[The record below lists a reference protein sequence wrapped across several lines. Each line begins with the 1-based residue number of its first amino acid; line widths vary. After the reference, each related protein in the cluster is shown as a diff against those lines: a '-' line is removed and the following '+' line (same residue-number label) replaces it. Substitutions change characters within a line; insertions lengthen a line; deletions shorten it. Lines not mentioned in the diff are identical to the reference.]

1 MKSSNQNSNTKNKQK
16 SHLINSNYNMNQ
28 IKNDKTPEK
37 IRKSF
42 LLDQKLGVYDVLK
55 NPQENLLD
63 SNNINLLNSNMP
75 YFSIVNLNMEII
87 RENDSKINFV
97 SQNNH
102 ISNIG
107 QLKV

>member
-16 SHLINSNYNMNQ
+16 SHLINSNYHINENRS
-28 IKNDKTPEK
+28 DKTPDK

-63 SNNINLLNSNMP
+63 SNNIDIMNSNMP
-75 YFSIVNLNMEII
+75 DFSSENL
-87 RENDSKINFV
+87 
-97 SQNNH
+97 
-102 ISNIG
+102 
-107 QLKV
+107 